1 MDRPRGK
8 PFAKVKGVESRVR
21 HRVSLDYVQET
32 TVANAAFRRSSHH
45 EHLAIDFDSPVCC
58 YSCPP
63 GPLAAAELSWPCR
76 NGPFQNGCA
85 AERDARGVP
94 VQWDESSGKN
104 IAWKVDL
111 EGFGHSTPV
120 IGHGRLWFTAATAD
134 GKQQFVYAIDARTGR
149 VIHHKL
155 LFENAAPENLGN
167 KVNTY
172 ASPSCVLEDDAVYVH
187 FGSYGTA
194 RLDPQTAAVIWQRRD
209 LPCRHFRG
217 PGSSPIVWRNLLI
230 LTFDGIDQQYVT
242 ALDKRTGKTVW
253 RTDRSTDY
261 HDLGPDGK
269 PKADGDIRKAY
280 GTPATMDVAGRTQIV
295 SIGSRAA
302 FGYDAATGREIW
314 TVTHE
319 DFNAAAPPLH
329 LREPGDHQHRI
340 RGHESHGGAARRV
353 NARQCHRHA
362 PGVEPHQG
370 KLAALRP
377 VLDRGRVWMLTDNG
391 VLYAVDAKTGEEQ
404 AAVRLG
410 GSFVASPVIAG
421 DYLYACDEEE
431 GPITVVRASLP
442 PKIVAKN
449 QLHEGM
455 RASPAVADGAI
466 YLRTFHS
473 LYKIAGPRRWRNKT
487 LTIVRISRRSWQEQD
502 L

>member
-1 MDRPRGK
+1 LISTKLLLLVILFTRPLW
-8 PFAKVKGVESRVR
+8 V
-21 HRVSLDYVQET
+21 
-32 TVANAAFRRSSHH
+32 
-45 EHLAIDFDSPVCC
+45 
-58 YSCPP
+58 
-63 GPLAAAELSWPCR
+63 AELPWPGR

-85 AERDARGVP
+85 PVLDARGVP
-94 VQWDESSGKN
+94 VQWDEASGKN
-104 IAWKVDL
+104 IAWKLDL
-111 EGFGHSTPV
+111 EGLGHSTPV
-120 IGHGRLWFTAATAD
+120 IGHGRLWLTAATAD
-134 GKQQFVYAIDARTGR
+134 GKRQFVYAIDARTGR
-149 VIHHKL
+149 IIHHKL
-155 LFENAAPENLGN
+155 LFENPAPERLGN

-194 RLDPQTAAVIWQRRD
+194 RLDPQSAAIIWQRRD

-217 PGSSPIVWRNLLI
+217 PGSSPIVWQDLLI

-280 GTPATMDVAGRTQIV
+280 GTPATMDVNGHTQLV

-329 LREPGDHQHRI
+329 YQNLAIIHTG
-340 RGHESHGGAARRV
+340 SGGANLMAVRLDESTHGNVTDTHLAWNRTKR
-353 NARQCHRHA
+353 NSRLCA
-362 PGVEPHQG
+362 P
-370 KLAALRP
+370 A
-377 VLDRGRVWMLTDNG
+377 LDRGRVWMLTENG
-391 VLYAVDAKTGEEQ
+391 VLFSIEAKTGEER
-404 AAVRLG
+404 AAMRLG

-421 DYLYACDEEE
+421 DFLYACDED
-431 GPITVVRASLP
+431 GATTVVRASLP
-442 PKIVAKN
+442 PTFVAKN
-449 QLHEGM
+449 HLREGM
-455 RASPAVADGAI
+455 RASPAVAEGAI
-466 YLRTFHS
+466 YLRTYHS
-473 LYKIAGPRRWRNKT
+473 LYKIAAAK
-487 LTIVRISRRSWQEQD
+487 
-502 L
+502 